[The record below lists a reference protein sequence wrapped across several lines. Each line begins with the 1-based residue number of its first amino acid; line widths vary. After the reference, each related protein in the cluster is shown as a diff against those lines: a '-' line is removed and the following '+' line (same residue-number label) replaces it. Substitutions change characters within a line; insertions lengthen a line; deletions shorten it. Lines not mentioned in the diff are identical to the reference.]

1 MAILRSF
8 LSQRSQ
14 IGMSSSHVIRLKYGL
29 NPHQQPARLIQPAAA
44 PLQVLNGAPGYIN
57 LLDALGAWRLVRE
70 LGAATGKAAAT
81 CFKHV
86 SPAGAAV
93 AGAISPA
100 FRASQFLP
108 DEPLSPVANAYVRA
122 RGGDRMC
129 AFGDFAAVSEVV
141 DDSLAQVLA
150 REVSDGII
158 APGYHPDAFARLAK
172 KKGGAYLILQMDPDF
187 EPPTLERRDVFGMQ
201 LEQDCPP
208 VPVTAALFD
217 NIVSR
222 RRNVGPQV
230 METLIVA
237 TVALKYTQS
246 NSVCVAW
253 QGQVVGMGAGQ
264 QSRVHC
270 TRLAC
275 DKADKWFMAQHPRTL
290 ALRFKSQL
298 RRPDFAN
305 VVDGYLLWEQLS
317 PPEREHLNSQL
328 EETPEPLTAAERDA
342 WLAEYSGIC
351 LSSDAFL
358 PFRDNVDRAHRS
370 HVQVVA
376 HAGGSNRD
384 AEVIAAA
391 DANDMVMLHTGMR
404 WFVH

>member
-1 MAILRSF
+1 MVATSTL
-8 LSQRSQ
+8 L
-14 IGMSSSHVIRLKYGL
+14 LKYGL
-29 NPHQQPARLIQPAAA
+29 NPHQRPARLTQPASA

-57 LLDALGAWRLVRE
+57 LLDALAGWRLVRE
-70 LGAATGKAAAT
+70 LRAVTGKPAAT

-93 AGAISPA
+93 TGEMSAA

-108 DEPLSPVANAYVRA
+108 GDALSPVANAYVRA

-158 APGYHPDAFARLAK
+158 APGYEPEAFARLAK
-172 KKGGAYLILQMDPDF
+172 KKGGAYLILQIDPDF
-187 EPPTLERRDVFGMQ
+187 APPAFERRDVFGMQ
-201 LEQDCPP
+201 LEQENLEY
-208 VPVTAALFD
+208 PVTSAMFD
-217 NIVSR
+217 TIVSQHR
-222 RRNVGPQV
+222 DVPADV
-230 METLIVA
+230 LETLLVA

-290 ALRFKSQL
+290 GLQFKNSL
-298 RRPDFAN
+298 KRPDFAN
-305 VVDGYLLWEQLS
+305 VVDGFLLWDQLS
-317 PPEREHLNSQL
+317 GPERMQLRTQLNDM
-328 EETPEPLTAAERDA
+328 PAPLDAQERDA
-342 WLAEYSGIC
+342 WLGKFAGIC

-358 PFRDNVDRAHRS
+358 PFRDNVDRASRS
-370 HVQVVA
+370 HVAYIAQ
-376 HAGGSNRD
+376 AGGSNRD
-384 AEVIAAA
+384 AEVTSAA
-391 DANDMVMLHTGMR
+391 DEHGMVMLHTGMR
-404 WFVH
+404 WFLH